1 MRRIERLIDALCA
14 LFDVAGRRRAKA
26 EAIARETALARA
38 AEHEALQDMLEAVL
52 SRVQSTTQGQTE
64 ALIEVAK
71 GTQEVGKAISTW
83 MDLFKNSQGDG
94 FSHTV
99 RPAQEVEEHEQ
110 REMERLKKLGYPVDA
125 PPDAQLSFVENMVAQ
140 AFGQR
145 FDE

>member
-1 MRRIERLIDALCA
+1 VKRLEAVLDAIVR
-14 LFDVAGRRRAKA
+14 LFDVAGRKRER
-26 EAIARETALARA
+26 EAAAARETALARA

-52 SRVQSTTQGQTE
+52 SRVQQSNAGQTE

-83 MDLFKNSQGDG
+83 MDLFKNNQGDG

-99 RPAQEVEEHEQ
+99 RPAQEVEEHEA
-110 REMERLKKLGYPVDA
+110 RERERLKKLGYPVDE
-125 PPDAQLSFVENMVAQ
+125 PPDAQMAFLDNIVAQ

-145 FDE
+145 FEQ